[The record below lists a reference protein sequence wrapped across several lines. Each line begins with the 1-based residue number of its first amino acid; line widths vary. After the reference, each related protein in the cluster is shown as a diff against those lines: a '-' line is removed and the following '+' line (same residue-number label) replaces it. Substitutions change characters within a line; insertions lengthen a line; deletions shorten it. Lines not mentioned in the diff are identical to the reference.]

1 MVLVWVAL
9 AAAGVPLVLPPS
21 EDPADWATIARIAGF
36 ELSTTLAGPGAQLTR
51 GSNGWVLVVR
61 DSRGVRHETPVEA
74 PSDATDREDLVW
86 LATSLLDP
94 LGDAGASAPVTPKP
108 AAPAASPTVVSTP
121 TPAASKPSSAPSKPS
136 STASRTPPA
145 SSTASRTPPP
155 SSTASTAPTP
165 PTTPP
170 ASTPPTPPP
179 APPPS
184 PPLTASATTSPP
196 AATEPTATTN
206 TTPVPTEPAP
216 SAEPPSA
223 TAAVVAEAVAT
234 PPPVEPLST
243 APASAPKPILIL
255 DDPTPPDQPVYAWLR
270 TNGDATLRVGASP
283 AVVGGGALGAGY
295 GPVRLGLAVSY
306 TTPARLPAL
315 GDTETYDGV
324 DVAGVLCWQPQ
335 GRIAPVLGVGAGA
348 SLRRYV
354 MDSTT
359 IDSATIPFVTA
370 DLGLSIGLLPAL
382 ALTPHAGAVVDL
394 SPTYLSKGSA
404 NLEPSLVA
412 ARIGLTVDVVLGAD
426 GARAV
431 RRSAPASK

>member
-1 MVLVWVAL
+1 M
-9 AAAGVPLVLPPS
+9 
-21 EDPADWATIARIAGF
+21 
-36 ELSTTLAGPGAQLTR
+36 
-51 GSNGWVLVVR
+51 
-61 DSRGVRHETPVEA
+61 
-74 PSDATDREDLVW
+74 
-86 LATSLLDP
+86 
-94 LGDAGASAPVTPKP
+94 
-108 AAPAASPTVVSTP
+108 
-121 TPAASKPSSAPSKPS
+121 
-136 STASRTPPA
+136 
-145 SSTASRTPPP
+145 
-155 SSTASTAPTP
+155 
-165 PTTPP
+165 
-170 ASTPPTPPP
+170 
-179 APPPS
+179 
-184 PPLTASATTSPP
+184 
-196 AATEPTATTN
+196 
-206 TTPVPTEPAP
+206 
-216 SAEPPSA
+216 
-223 TAAVVAEAVAT
+223 
-234 PPPVEPLST
+234 
-243 APASAPKPILIL
+243 
-255 DDPTPPDQPVYAWLR
+255 YAWLR